1 MLDAL
6 DRWVP
11 AFFFGGGRESGPFD
25 FIRFARV
32 CSAILPVCAS
42 VSSSPFPSSLI
53 AHRLAVMALVMR
65 SSSSEWT
72 QSFYRWCCK
81 RCKAPNVSL

>member
-25 FIRFARV
+25 FIRFARM
-32 CSAILPVCAS
+32 CPAILPVCPS
-42 VSSSPFPSSLI
+42 ISSSSFSSSLI
-53 AHRLAVMALVMR
+53 ARAYRSGHRL
-65 SSSSEWT
+65 
-72 QSFYRWCCK
+72 QG
-81 RCKAPNVSL
+81 